1 MAIELEVTAPN
12 GVLQTIYKWANVC
25 RWKYTSLTGFGKFDG
40 FVCMPPNQ
48 GRSIT
53 GAATTLMF
61 ELQCWKLV

>member
-48 GRSIT
+48 GRSDCISVFVSV
-53 GAATTLMF
+53 AWLW
-61 ELQCWKLV
+61 L